1 MSTAAI
7 AHYAGN
13 MPASDPR
20 LMQQLRDATA
30 QARQQLRLAQ
40 RDQRPPAE
48 QTLEGELLN
57 KQGRQQYQAPA
68 LSEEEYLARH
78 QEQRARSS
86 EGYQSPIQRAVAAYQ
101 TAAQLTH
108 PADVDRL
115 GILDVYA

>member
-13 MPASDPR
+13 LPGPDPQA
-20 LMQQLRDATA
+20 MQQLRDATA
-30 QARQQLRLAQ
+30 QARQQLRLG
-40 RDQRPPAE
+40 RREQRPPAG

-68 LSEEEYLARH
+68 LSQEEYLARH
-78 QEQRARSS
+78 REQRARSS
-86 EGYQSPIQRAVAAYQ
+86 EGYQPPLQRAIAAYQ
-101 TAAQLTH
+101 SAAQLTH